1 MDSYRGDGLNL
12 YAYVSNNPIMYADPS
27 GHCKEGNSK
36 PEYIENQFSQ
46 YDIGDK
52 TLIFAN
58 NGQAFLIEIQE
69 WNFSEGKY
77 KGFKFV
83 NPEDYENFGNANKTY
98 VSFKEWASMLIG
110 FTPADTVKD
119 AIDFI
124 KGEDTLTGDKINR
137 WLLGTMI
144 VTPEAIDIA
153 IKKGAKNA
161 DEILDV
167 FNKNK
172 NILGIKKAEPNKIIN
187 ALSKFKGKKMLFG
200 DKTFLLDKSG
210 MKHILE
216 RHHPNFWNGSIKKT
230 QSFLDK
236 NMSTDDITNAIHDIM
251 KQNRDTLIERGTK
264 GMYQIK
270 GTYNSVD
277 YVVGFKN
284 GRIGQFYPE

>member
-1 MDSYRGDGLNL
+1 VGRFLQEDSFRGDGLNL
-12 YAYVSNNPIMYADPS
+12 YAYVSNNPIMYTDPT
-27 GHCKEGNSK
+27 GHGKD
-36 PEYIENQFSQ
+36 YIENQFSQ
-46 YDIGDK
+46 YDIGDR
-52 TLIFAN
+52 TLLFAN
-58 NGQAFLIEIQE
+58 NGQAFLIEIEE
-69 WNFSEGKY
+69 WKMHDGKY

-83 NPEDYENFGNANKTY
+83 NASYEDFGNANKIY
-98 VSFKEWASMLIG
+98 VSPKEWASMLIG
-110 FTPADTVKD
+110 FTPVDMAKD
-119 AIDFI
+119 FVDFI
-124 KGEDTLTGDKINR
+124 KGEDTITGDKINR
-137 WLLGTMI
+137 WLLGAMI
-144 VTPEAIDIA
+144 FTPEAVDIA
-153 IKKGAKNA
+153 IKQGAKNG

-167 FNKNK
+167 FKKNK

-230 QSFLDK
+230 QSFFDE
-236 NMSTDDITNAIHDIM
+236 NMSIDDITNAIHDIM

-270 GTYNSVD
+270 GTYNGAD